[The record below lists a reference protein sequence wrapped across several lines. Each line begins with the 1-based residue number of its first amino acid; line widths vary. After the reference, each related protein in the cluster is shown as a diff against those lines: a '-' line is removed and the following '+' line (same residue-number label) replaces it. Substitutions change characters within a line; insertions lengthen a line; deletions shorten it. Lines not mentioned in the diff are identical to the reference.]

1 MYYLFINIHQ
11 TPSTIVPKLAFMMGA
26 YAGDE
31 ELFKSLTTAS
41 PHQSLQQPSDASP
54 SLTVALSNSL
64 DPNMKVRWHST

>member
-1 MYYLFINIHQ
+1 
-11 TPSTIVPKLAFMMGA
+11 MGA